1 MKIKRLSG
9 SCEVDAKRLYLPF
22 EVKDACP
29 KCGTVCVRDLMNGDY
44 MSYPVLGK
52 PENLGGYCYN
62 CSYEWEMKA
71 VLDVSLRAY
80 NKKNKKK
87 HNLLL
92 GLSNEQLRQIKLQ
105 KAHKNEDLQDTL
117 LRMAGLLPEAEPKS

>member
-1 MKIKRLSG
+1 MRIKRKG
-9 SCEVDAKRLYLPF
+9 GGGEVDVKRLYLPF
-22 EVKDACP
+22 EVRDACP
-29 KCGTVCVRDLMNGDY
+29 ECGEITTHDMMDKY

-52 PENLGGYCYN
+52 PYNIGGYCYK
-62 CSYEWEMKA
+62 CLHEWERQV

-80 NKKNKKK
+80 VKKDKKK

-92 GLSNEQLRQIKLQ
+92 GLTAEQLRQIKLQ
-105 KAHKNEDLQDTL
+105 RARKNEDLQDTL

>member
-1 MKIKRLSG
+1 MNIKRKSG
-9 SCEVDAKRLYLPF
+9 PCEVDAKRLYLPF

-52 PENLGGYCYN
+52 PENLGGYCDH
-62 CSYEWEMKA
+62 CFHEWKMEA

-80 NKKNKKK
+80 NKKDKKK

-92 GLSNEQLRQIKLQ
+92 GLTDEQLQKIEAK
-105 KAHKNEDLQDTL
+105 KAHGDEDLQDTL
-117 LRMAGLLPEAEPKS
+117 LRMAGLLPSL